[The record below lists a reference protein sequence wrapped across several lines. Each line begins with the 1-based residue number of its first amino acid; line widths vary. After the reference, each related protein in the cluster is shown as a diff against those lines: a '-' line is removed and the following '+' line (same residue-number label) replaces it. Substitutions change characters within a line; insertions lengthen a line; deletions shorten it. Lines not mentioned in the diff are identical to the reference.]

1 MVKIANLRRFV
12 ICGLL
17 GLMLTGVVSCL
28 KSPSAKTPQL
38 EFWTMQLQP
47 KFNEYFKDAIGKFE
61 TANPGIK
68 VHWVDIPWGAMQ
80 GKIQAA
86 MGAKTAPDVVN
97 LNPDFAIQLAAR
109 NAWLDLDPL
118 LTKGE
123 NREYIPSIWQ
133 AGTLNGKAF
142 SLPWYLTT
150 NITIYNQELFTK
162 AGIPK
167 PPTTYQELA
176 QAAKQIKE
184 KTGKY
189 AFFTTF
195 VPEDTN
201 DVLESM
207 VQMGVQLTDKQ
218 GKAAFN
224 TPAGKAA
231 FQYWVDLYKQG
242 LLPKEALTQG
252 HQQGIQLYQAGET
265 AMLFAGAPFIE
276 TIVKNAP
283 QIGKISGVAPQIT
296 GQTGKKGV
304 AVMNLVIPR
313 TTKTPDA
320 AVKFALF
327 ITNTANQLAFAQASD
342 TLPSNVKAVA
352 DYQTKLSAGND
363 TSPLDRGKFIS
374 AEQLSQ
380 SEILIPPLKNIN
392 VLKKAIYENLQA
404 AILGEKTVEQ
414 AVTTAATTWDAGQSS
429 GG

>member
-1 MVKIANLRRFV
+1 MLKIANFRRFL

-17 GLMLTGVVSCL
+17 GLILTGVVSCL
-28 KSPSAKTPQL
+28 KSPNTKAPQL

-47 KFNEYFKDAIGKFE
+47 KFNRYFKDAIGTFE
-61 TANPGIK
+61 VANPGTK
-68 VHWVDIPWGAMQ
+68 VHWVDVPWGAMQ

-109 NAWLDLDPL
+109 NAWLNLDPV

-123 NREYIPSIWQ
+123 SKEYLPSIWQ
-133 AGTLNGKAF
+133 AGTLDGKAF
-142 SLPWYLTT
+142 SFPWYLTS
-150 NITIYNQELFTK
+150 NITIYNQELFAK
-162 AGIPK
+162 AGIVK

-176 QAAKQIKE
+176 QTAKQIKE

-201 DVLESM
+201 DVLESL
-207 VQMGVQLTDKQ
+207 VQMGVQLVDKQ
-218 GKAAFN
+218 GKAGFN

-242 LLPKEALTQG
+242 LLPKESLTQG
-252 HQQGIQLYQAGET
+252 HQQGIQLYQSGET
-265 AMLFAGAPFIE
+265 AMLFAGAPFID
-276 TIVKNAP
+276 TIAKNAP
-283 QIGKISGVAPQIT
+283 QIANVSAVAPQIS

-313 TTKTPDA
+313 TTKIPDA

-327 ITNTANQLAFAQASD
+327 ITNATNQLAFAQASD
-342 TLPSNVKAVA
+342 TLPSNVQAVA
-352 DYQTKLSAGND
+352 DYKTKLASGND
-363 TSPLDRGKFIS
+363 KSTIAQGKSIG
-374 AEQLSQ
+374 AQQLAQ
-380 SEILIPPLKNIN
+380 SEILIPPLKNLN
-392 VLKKAIYENLQA
+392 VLKKA
-404 AILGEKTVEQ
+404 
-414 AVTTAATTWDAGQSS
+414 
-429 GG
+429 

>member
-1 MVKIANLRRFV
+1 MVKIANFRRFP
-12 ICGLL
+12 ICFLL
-17 GLMLTGVVSCL
+17 GLILTGVVSCFQ
-28 KSPSAKTPQL
+28 SPKTPQL

-47 KFNEYFKDAIGKFE
+47 KFNNYFKDAIGKFE

-68 VHWVDIPWGAMQ
+68 VHWVDVPWGAMQ

-109 NAWLDLDPL
+109 NAWLDLDSV

-123 NREYIPSIWQ
+123 NKQYVPSMWQ

-150 NITIYNQELFTK
+150 NVTIYNQQLFTK
-162 AGIPK
+162 AGVTK
-167 PPTTYQELA
+167 PPSTYQELA
-176 QAAKQIKE
+176 QVAKQIKE

-195 VPEDTN
+195 VPEDSN
-201 DVLESM
+201 DVLESL
-207 VQMGVQLTDKQ
+207 VQMGVQLVDPQ

-231 FQYWVDLYKQG
+231 FAYWVDLYRQG

-265 AMLFAGAPFIE
+265 AMLSAGAPFID
-276 TIVKNAP
+276 TIAKNAP
-283 QIGKISGVAPQIT
+283 QVAKVSSVAPQISGT
-296 GQTGKKGV
+296 NGKKGV

-327 ITNTANQLAFAQASD
+327 ITNASNQLAFAEASD
-342 TLPSNVKAVA
+342 TLPSNVTAVKE
-352 DYQTKLSAGND
+352 YINKLAASKDKSA
-363 TSPLDRGKFIS
+363 LDRGKSIS
-374 AEQLSQ
+374 AQQLAQ
-380 SEILIPPLKNIN
+380 SEILIPPLKNLD
-392 VLKKAIYENLQA
+392 VLKKAIYEDLQA
-404 AILGEKTVEQ
+404 AMLGEKTVEQ
-414 AVTTAATTWDAGQSS
+414 ALSSAATTWDAAGK
-429 GG
+429 

>member
-1 MVKIANLRRFV
+1 MFKIANLRRFV

-17 GLMLTGVVSCL
+17 GLLLTGVVSCL

-224 TPAGKAA
+224 TLAGRAA

-283 QIGKISGVAPQIT
+283 QIGKVSGVAPQIT

-313 TTKTPDA
+313 TTKMPDA

-352 DYQTKLSAGND
+352 DYQTKLAANKD
-363 TSPLDRGKFIS
+363 TSPLDRGKSIS

-414 AVTTAATTWDAGQSS
+414 AVTNAATTWDAGQSP

>member
-1 MVKIANLRRFV
+1 MIKIANFRRFL

-17 GLMLTGVVSCL
+17 GLVLTGVVSCL
-28 KSPSAKTPQL
+28 KSPTVQSPQL

-47 KFNEYFKDAIGKFE
+47 KFNDYFKDAISKFE
-61 TANPGIK
+61 ATNPGIK

-97 LNPDFAIQLAAR
+97 LNPDFATQLAAR
-109 NAWLDLDPL
+109 NAWLDLDPV

-123 NREYIPSIWQ
+123 NKEYLPRIWQ

-142 SLPWYLTT
+142 SFPWYLTT
-150 NITIYNQELFTK
+150 NVTIYNQDLLTK
-162 AGIPK
+162 AGVLK
-167 PPTTYQELA
+167 PPATYQELA

-189 AFFTTF
+189 ALFTTF
-195 VPEDTN
+195 VPEDSN
-201 DVLESM
+201 DVLESL
-207 VQMGVQLTDKQ
+207 VQMGVELVDKQ

-231 FQYWVDLYKQG
+231 FQYWVDLYQQG
-242 LLPKEALTQG
+242 LLPKESLTQG

-265 AMLFAGAPFIE
+265 AMLSAGAPFID
-276 TIVKNAP
+276 TIAKNAP
-283 QIGKISGVAPQIT
+283 QIAKVSAVAPQIS

-313 TTKTPDA
+313 TTNKPDA

-327 ITNTANQLAFAQASD
+327 ITNATNQLAFAQASD
-342 TLPSNVKAVA
+342 TLPSNDRAIT
-352 DYQTKLSAGND
+352 DYKTKLTSSAD
-363 TSPLDRGKFIS
+363 KSVLAKGKLIS

-380 SEILIPPLKNIN
+380 SDVLIPPLKNLS
-392 VLKKAIYENLQA
+392 VLKKAIYDNLQA
-404 AILGEKTVEQ
+404 AMLGEKTVEQ
-414 AVTTAATTWDAGQSS
+414 AVTTAAGTWDAASK
-429 GG
+429 